1 MLSRGVYL
9 RLQIVSVSSISKPTE
24 HGKVQFLR
32 EGALSMKGASV
43 NRIRMYLYAGP
54 VSWVSTSKHWLCRII
69 HRV

>member
-32 EGALSMKGASV
+32 AGALSMKDNPSSV
-43 NRIRMYLYAGP
+43 KL
-54 VSWVSTSKHWLCRII
+54 
-69 HRV
+69 

>member
-24 HGKVQFLR
+24 HGKVQFLS
-32 EGALSMKGASV
+32 EGALSNGMKD
-43 NRIRMYLYAGP
+43 N
-54 VSWVSTSKHWLCRII
+54 II